1 MYESFISAKKEKK
14 EKRKKKKENRKKRK
28 EKRKKKYSACLDDEL
43 VISFLNS
50 ASLVPKLKD
59 VVRGKKWKQ

>member
-1 MYESFISAKKEKK
+1 MYKSFISAK
-14 EKRKKKKENRKKRK
+14 K

-50 ASLVPKLKD
+50 ASLMPKLKD
-59 VVRGKKWKQ
+59 VARGKKWKQ